1 MRISMHIYRLS
12 VRQYW
17 ILLQQSHHPHFVS
30 PFNKP
35 HKCSKLLS
43 QTKKKRTHPTSSF
56 PTMDVIFEP
65 QRGRPF
71 SIEVG
76 FFDTVLEIK
85 EKIQKYH
92 AIPISKQKLIF
103 NGNVLQDNRN
113 VEHCN
118 ILQSSH
124 IQLIVS
130 PEFDKSATEIES
142 LPLSKK
148 IQLNIK
154 TLYKWT

>member
-1 MRISMHIYRLS
+1 
-12 VRQYW
+12 
-17 ILLQQSHHPHFVS
+17 
-30 PFNKP
+30 
-35 HKCSKLLS
+35 
-43 QTKKKRTHPTSSF
+43 
-56 PTMDVIFEP
+56 MDVIFEP

-124 IQLIVS
+124 ILLVVS

-154 TLYKWT
+154 TPTFKFHAPLQMDVNDTILRLKEKIQEMEALPINRLAIHSGGTELQDHWYL